1 MRFFYM
7 LIAWSVTPLFGA
19 SLAAVLQP
27 IVFEQPLRVKSKP
40 SCSTINAGF
49 DESVS
54 TETIANADALPLIA
68 TKDVLNSVHH
78 HIGSEA
84 LALSLEDTLTE
95 RYHVDGKLKVKL
107 LSAWTSPQLYDNHW
121 VLELTEAPR
130 SIAQRMLIS
139 FHVRSG
145 QEVLGPY
152 RLTVGCECWQE
163 SYFTKERI
171 SGRTQLLAEEFEV
184 HAVDILSYPQSIV
197 SASVDLR
204 DYQLSQGVIANRPLF
219 WRDIARRPTVK
230 KGKMVNAVAQ
240 EGLLTLSM
248 KCEVLTPGFEGD
260 FVTLRNLQTRKEF
273 QGRIKNE
280 DTVEIYF

>member
-7 LIAWSVTPLFGA
+7 LMALSVTPLFGA

-40 SCSTINAGF
+40 GFLTINPSF
-49 DESVS
+49 DESLS
-54 TETIANADALPLIA
+54 TVTIANADALPLIEP
-68 TKDVLNSVHH
+68 KDALNIVHH
-78 HIGSEA
+78 HLEAEA
-84 LALSLEDTLTE
+84 LALALENTLTE
-95 RYHVDGKLKVKL
+95 RYHIDGNLKVKL
-107 LSAWTSPQLYDNHW
+107 FSAWASPLLCDPHW
-121 VLELTEAPR
+121 VLELTDAPR
-130 SIAQRMLIS
+130 SIAQRMLLS
-139 FHVRSG
+139 FNVRSG
-145 QEVLGPY
+145 EEVVGPY

-197 SASVDLR
+197 SASVDLK